1 MRFKFLT
8 ASLAVLGAA
17 AVAQVSSNQSLN
29 GSYYFRQL
37 LVIADSGATVSSTQ
51 CAWGTLVFD
60 GNGHF
65 TIVGQELVGTGPP
78 VPLAASGTYTVSP
91 GGFTALSSPLQ
102 LGTINARLGIGA
114 LVGSTTETSTVFDL
128 FIAIPAAK
136 GVANQTLSGPYWIS
150 SLELPNGGITNLRG
164 TNSKLTANGSGAFAE
179 SSVTGQ
185 AHNLGD
191 KLMTQTL
198 SGPITYSVAADGT
211 GAVTFPSG
219 DPSTQ
224 LVQGGKNIYVSQDG
238 AFFIGGSTT
247 SGGHGMLVGVKAFAG
262 GATNSSWNG
271 LFYAGGLRY
280 DSAPTR
286 LTGVAGSVNAA
297 SGSIWSRRTH
307 QSDGTFDASLLIGY
321 SLAADGSGTL
331 LTGGHVDVAAT
342 NQAFSTSGVDVVSST
357 SYELYFGVAM
367 PPQTGT
373 GVFLHPQGIFNAA
386 SYAPAGYPVSPGGFI
401 TMYGSGFPA
410 QSAAAKVP
418 FPTTL
423 GGVQVTV
430 NGVSAPVY
438 AVSSTQISAVV
449 PYSVTGPTA
458 GIQLTVNGTK
468 SNVANVPLAA
478 TAPGIF
484 SIPQNGLGDG
494 AVLHPDYSLVS
505 QNSPASP
512 GEIVQVFLTGLGA
525 VNPAV
530 PDGTAA
536 PTKPLATTVGPLNV
550 YVGGVLASNVQFK
563 GLSPGLASLYQVNV
577 QIPLNLGPGPQTLAI
592 QTAEGFTDMVN
603 VWVASE

>member
-1 MRFKFLT
+1 M
-8 ASLAVLGAA
+8 
-17 AVAQVSSNQSLN
+17 VAQVSNNQSLN

-37 LVIADSGATVSSTQ
+37 LLIADSSANVSRTQ
-51 CAWGTLVFD
+51 SAWGTLVFD

-65 TIVGQELVGTGPP
+65 TITAQELVDAGLP
-78 VPLAASGTYTVSP
+78 VPLTANGTYTVSP
-91 GGFTALSSPLQ
+91 GGFTTLSSPLQ
-102 LGTINARLGIGA
+102 LGVINARLGTGA

-128 FIAIPAAK
+128 FVALPSAK
-136 GVANQTLSGPYWIS
+136 GVANQALSGPYWIS
-150 SLELPNGGITNLRG
+150 SLELPSGGISNLHG
-164 TNSKLTANGSGAFAE
+164 TNFRLEANGAGAFAE
-179 SSVTGQ
+179 SSVRGQ

-191 KLMTQTL
+191 KLITQTL
-198 SGPITYSVAADGT
+198 SGPITYSISTDGT
-211 GAVTFPSG
+211 GAITFPSG

-224 LVQGGKNIYVSQDG
+224 LIQGVKNIYVSQDG
-238 AFFIGGSTT
+238 AFFIGGSTAV
-247 SGGHGMLVGVKAFAG
+247 GGHGMIVGIKAFAG

-271 LFYAGGLRY
+271 GFYAAGLRY
-280 DSAPTR
+280 DTAPAR

-342 NQAFSTSGVDVVSST
+342 GQTFSTTGVDVVSST
-357 SYELYFGVAM
+357 SYELYFGVRM
-367 PPQTGT
+367 LPQSGT

-401 TMYGSGFPA
+401 TMYGTGFPA
-410 QSAAAKVP
+410 QSAAAEVP
-418 FPTTL
+418 FQTTL
-423 GGVQVTV
+423 GGVQATV
-430 NGVSAPVY
+430 NGVAAPVY

-449 PYSVTGPTA
+449 PYSVTGSTA
-458 GIQLTVNGTK
+458 AIQVTVNGAK
-468 SNVANVPLAA
+468 SNVVNVPLAA

-505 QNSPASP
+505 QSSPALP
-512 GEIVQVFLTGLGA
+512 GEFVQVFLTGLGA

-530 PDGTAA
+530 PDGMAA
-536 PTKPLATTVGPLNV
+536 PAKPLATAVGPLNV
-550 YVGGVLASNVQFK
+550 YVGGVLVSNVQFK

-577 QIPLNLGPGPQTLAI
+577 QIPLNAGPGPQTLAI
-592 QTAEGFTDMVN
+592 QTVEGFTDMVN
-603 VWVASE
+603 VWVATE